1 MKCLGSLFLLSPERV
16 PLWNSSLSF
25 WSWLAVLAAP
35 GQGAHQLSRGVSVF
49 GKVQAEL
56 SGLTMGVSLTELGAF
71 KHDDSYFR
79 APRGGSLPT
88 PPSPRRW
95 NLGASIGGAVNHG
108 PLLCEGEVISCE
120 PSQWEMIRQQAL
132 HTWHSHSH
140 THTLTPWEY
149 IGSSGRLEQFLQL
162 DPGVHSWSCSQDH
175 FQSCEIEMFLILIR
189 MFAKWYGSVVESFSE
204 VL

>member
-1 MKCLGSLFLLSPERV
+1 M
-16 PLWNSSLSF
+16 
-25 WSWLAVLAAP
+25 LAAP
-35 GQGAHQLSRGVSVF
+35 DQGEHQLSRGVSVS
-49 GKVQAEL
+49 GKVQAEW

-132 HTWHSHSH
+132 HT
-140 THTLTPWEY
+140 
-149 IGSSGRLEQFLQL
+149 
-162 DPGVHSWSCSQDH
+162 
-175 FQSCEIEMFLILIR
+175 
-189 MFAKWYGSVVESFSE
+189 
-204 VL
+204 